1 MHTKD
6 EAKLMIK
13 YDTAQIATGMQIKLK
28 NIDKIPDIVKLYGS
42 NTDYTTN
49 DISNNI
55 SNQLSKRWTPNWFT
69 DKELDLI
76 AYKELRE
83 DSNDVDYHDLKHKSF
98 VTSVS
103 GIPSDTITNIDSSGT
118 KQVHGYKDVIPV
130 YFSTNNYGYNDNAS
144 KQFFKKNNISYKTQ
158 YYLKPTGKDIFT
170 IHTFY
175 PNDDNA
181 VVFKYIPP
189 DDNSF
194 IRLIVLNN
202 SYRYSG

>member
-1 MHTKD
+1 MRTKD

-76 AYKELRE
+76 AYKELR
-83 DSNDVDYHDLKHKSF
+83 V
-98 VTSVS
+98 
-103 GIPSDTITNIDSSGT
+103 
-118 KQVHGYKDVIPV
+118 
-130 YFSTNNYGYNDNAS
+130 
-144 KQFFKKNNISYKTQ
+144 KT
-158 YYLKPTGKDIFT
+158 PMM
-170 IHTFY
+170 
-175 PNDDNA
+175 
-181 VVFKYIPP
+181 
-189 DDNSF
+189 
-194 IRLIVLNN
+194 
-202 SYRYSG
+202 